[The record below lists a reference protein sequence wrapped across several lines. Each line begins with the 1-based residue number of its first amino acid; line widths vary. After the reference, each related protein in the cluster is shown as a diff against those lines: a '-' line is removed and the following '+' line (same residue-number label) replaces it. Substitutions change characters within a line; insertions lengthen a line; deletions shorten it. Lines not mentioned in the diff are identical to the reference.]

1 MAAFRGPSC
10 FIFVLG
16 WLSSCPFRCGDSLG
30 LIQIS
35 FVDQEGFDYF
45 VVQRGLFPD
54 VIHNDLESDWTC
66 LPGFC
71 RWWRFDRSIAMS

>member
-1 MAAFRGPSC
+1 MRDERSDCLFR
-10 FIFVLG
+10 F
-16 WLSSCPFRCGDSLG
+16 GDPLG

-54 VIHNDLESDWTC
+54 VIHNDLESGWTC

-71 RWWRFDRSIAMS
+71 RWWRFDRSVAMS